1 MLTTVGQQKN
11 RRKRNQMKRTIAII
25 LLSLASGCVN
35 LLSSRNPFSDCKV
48 EQVYQ
53 STRMAAGASVFVAY
67 PQMMS
72 TTGGNGFEFVN
83 IFTIPLGLLV
93 FCDAVC
99 EFPVDTVCLPFD
111 ILISSARDRR

>member
-1 MLTTVGQQKN
+1 
-11 RRKRNQMKRTIAII
+11 MKKTFAII
-25 LLSLASGCVN
+25 ILSLASGCVN
-35 LLSSRNPFSDCKV
+35 LLTTRNPFSDCKV
-48 EQVYQ
+48 GQAYQ
-53 STRMAAGASVFVAY
+53 STRMAAGASVIVAY

-111 ILISSARDRR
+111 IPMSISRDKQK

>member
-1 MLTTVGQQKN
+1 
-11 RRKRNQMKRTIAII
+11 
-25 LLSLASGCVN
+25 
-35 LLSSRNPFSDCKV
+35 
-48 EQVYQ
+48 
-53 STRMAAGASVFVAY
+53 MAAGASVIVAY

-111 ILISSARDRR
+111 IPISSARDRR